1 MMNSETVLSFE
12 SIKSALESFCPSHIS
27 KEMARELEP
36 STDREQ
42 VIENLTEVG
51 EALLS
56 LQTEREQPLGG
67 TRDIRLALSKSKKEI
82 VLAHE
87 ELWDIFITLGAYRR
101 MHAFFMEKYAYY
113 PLLSLWIQDM
123 PIADALEQK
132 LKRIFDDK
140 GQLRDDASPRL
151 RMLRQK
157 VQQLKDRAKREL
169 QAILSDKENQKYF
182 QDTIVTQR
190 NDRYVIPVKQE
201 YRYAFDGLIHDKS
214 ATGATLYIE
223 PMAMVRINNDLHEVV
238 IEEEKEV
245 QRIYKELS
253 LLVKKDADK
262 ILDACERVSHVE
274 FVYGKAE
281 YALSYKGIVADTS
294 MDQSVVLLKGRH
306 PLIDPKKVVPSTIHL
321 GKDYQ
326 ILLITGSNTG
336 GKTVTLKTLG
346 LLALMHQAGL
356 CVPAEQG
363 TSFPIFDGIYADIG
377 DDQSISE
384 NLSTFSAHM
393 TQIKRIIEQVTPNSL
408 VLLDELGS
416 GTDPE
421 EGSALAVAIL
431 DHFRKLGPL
440 MMVTTHYNEL
450 KNYAYETAG
459 LENGHVEFDE
469 KTLRPTYRLHIGVA
483 GSSHAF
489 SIADRLG
496 LPKAVIEAAKEA
508 RKSSKNSDMEQI
520 LSELNEQL
528 RQSQLKEERLQVALA
543 EARELKKQA
552 EREKKRVEE
561 KKREILEKAKA
572 DAMNIKRTVK
582 VESAQIIKELKAQ
595 FSEQNVEKRQE
606 AIQEARKAVEA
617 IPVPQG
623 YVQKRKKLKEEDIK
637 VGASV
642 FVNSLETVATVLSVD
657 RKRIQ
662 VDVNGLSMAVKI
674 GDLSQPTREEG
685 QSAKQKEKEKSKALE
700 PRKRAVRAT
709 AVARQQEATT
719 EINILGQ
726 TVDEGI
732 MSVERF
738 IDQAMLAGIS
748 SVRIIH
754 GKGTGALRSGI
765 LDYLKRSPVVSYYE
779 VQADAGS
786 TIAMLK

>member
-1 MMNSETVLSFE
+1 MNSGTVLAFDT
-12 SIKSALESFCPSHIS
+12 IKSQLESFCPSLIA
-27 KEMARELEP
+27 KEMARELAP

-42 VIENLTEVG
+42 VIESLMEVG

-67 TRDIRLALSKSKKEI
+67 TRDIRLAASKSKKEMI
-82 VLAHE
+82 LTHE
-87 ELWDIFITLGAYRR
+87 ELWNIFITIGAYRR
-101 MHAFFMEKYAYY
+101 MHSFFMEKYAYY

-123 PIADALEQK
+123 PLTDALEQK

-151 RMLRQK
+151 RQLRQTM
-157 VQQLKDRAKREL
+157 QQLKDKVKREL
-169 QAILSDKENQKYF
+169 QAILSDKDNQKYF
-182 QDTIVTQR
+182 QDAIVTQR

-223 PMAMVRINNDLHEVV
+223 PMAMVRINNDLQEATL
-238 IEEEKEV
+238 EEEKEI
-245 QRIYKELS
+245 QKIYKDMS
-253 LLVKKDADK
+253 LLVKKDADDL
-262 ILDACERVSHVE
+262 LDACQRVSHVE

-281 YALSYKGIVADTS
+281 YGLSYKGIVADTS
-294 MDQSVVLLKGRH
+294 ADQSVVLLKGRH
-306 PLIDPKKVVPSTIHL
+306 PLLPPKKVVPSTIHL

-363 TSFPIFDGIYADIG
+363 TSLPIFDGIYADIG

-393 TQIKRIIEQVTPNSL
+393 TQIKRIMDEVTPNSL

-450 KNYAYETAG
+450 KNYAYETPG

-496 LPKAVIEAAKEA
+496 IPKVVIESAKEA
-508 RKSSKNSDMEQI
+508 RKNAKNSDMELI

-528 RQSQLKEERLQVALA
+528 RQSQLKEERLQVALS

-552 EREKKRVEE
+552 ERERKRVEE
-561 KKREILEKAKA
+561 KKKEILEKAKA
-572 DAMNIKRTVK
+572 DALNMKRSVK
-582 VESAQIIKELKAQ
+582 VESAQIIKDLKAQ
-595 FSEQNVEKRQE
+595 FTEQNVQKRQE
-606 AIQEARKAVEA
+606 VIQEARKAVEA

-623 YVQKRKKLKEEDIK
+623 YVQKRQKLKESEVKAGDR
-637 VGASV
+637 V
-642 FVNSLETVATVLSVD
+642 FVNSLETVATILSVD

-674 GDLSQPTREEG
+674 GDISQVTREES
-685 QSAKQKEKEKSKALE
+685 QAAKQKEKEKSKASE
-700 PRKRAVRAT
+700 PRKRVVRAT

-765 LDYLKRSPVVSYYE
+765 LDYLKHSPVVSYYE

-786 TIAMLK
+786 TIAMIK